1 MHDGNDLAFPTLT
14 KVSDEMRVCAFTDL
28 ESIYVHSLEKDKL
41 LVKVTE
47 AGYPLL
53 LTCLPSSDKTSLE
66 ITYSTGIN
74 KDETVGFANGKEVF
88 IRETVSLE
96 DWNR

>member
-1 MHDGNDLAFPTLT
+1 
-14 KVSDEMRVCAFTDL
+14 L
-28 ESIYVHSLEKDKL
+28 ERDKL

-47 AGYPLL
+47 AGFPLL

-66 ITYSTGIN
+66 ITYATGMN
-74 KDETVGFANGKEVF
+74 ENETVGFAKGKEVF